1 MITVATAPTAATTAT
16 RIASGRSVTVVG
28 RGIAGEGGTGAAM
41 ARVPLG
47 LDVAA
52 GELLEQP
59 VDRVEERLRDVPRQR
74 VTDRVLR
81 AVGGAGTHRGPTE
94 LDDLVVP
101 QPVGKRLE
109 VPEPAVMPAVPRRRH
124 HPVPRPCGGQRGLVD
139 RRALVAGGAAP
150 GDVHSADGPGSGEFG
165 SAGGRT

>member
-1 MITVATAPTAATTAT
+1 IEAATAPQVPSRAAASTTGIRYSGDASATPTVCSRIAMITVATAPTAATTAT
-16 RIASGRSVTVVG
+16 RIASGRSVRVVG

-109 VPEPAVMPAVPRRRH
+109 VPEPAVMPA
-124 HPVPRPCGGQRGLVD
+124 
-139 RRALVAGGAAP
+139 
-150 GDVHSADGPGSGEFG
+150 
-165 SAGGRT
+165 